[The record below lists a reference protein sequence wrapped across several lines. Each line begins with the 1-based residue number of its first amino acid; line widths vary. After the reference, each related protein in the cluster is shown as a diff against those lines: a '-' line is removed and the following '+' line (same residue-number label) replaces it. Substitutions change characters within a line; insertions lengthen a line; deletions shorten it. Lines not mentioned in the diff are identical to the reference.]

1 MKKTSILLAVLSAI
15 FTLAAAEKNLVINGT
30 FDMKGK
36 SFPPFWMFRS
46 HTPSTVEGVP
56 SGGPNG
62 LGFLRVNGRKSLILI
77 QQNNISLVKDE
88 KYRISAY
95 VRTRNLTGKRNCV
108 AIHPGKAHSG
118 LKFPEN
124 QPEWKYMEKIHEAY
138 DTGDKFYFSIEVDS
152 PDGQLDIADLKIVPL
167 GAKGIAGSKNQ
178 MENVFQQLVPLNLLR
193 YIDVKNPEL
202 NLFWVG
208 SIPGKAAD
216 LRCEFSL
223 NGKKLTVPF
232 APFTKDT
239 TALSLKKLAPETGD
253 AVISMKLI
261 NRSGKTV
268 FTQQYP
274 VRFINIPTAAAAPK
288 RLNNLVSVVY
298 EGKLAAGE
306 KRQFVNPR
314 NNWVHIRYDGDKKPA
329 LKLDGK
335 VILEKDYP
343 HGSTNRFLDI
353 GTYTLENSGKEDC
366 DISIRLVP
374 DMHMFPLWH
383 TRVPGNGAYDWS
395 FAKKYLLPAFTTIN
409 VGGIGPEEKVEVTR
423 FGLKMLANANA
434 INIATPEEL
443 VKRLENNKEL
453 KSSHFDGT
461 TMDEIEYWS
470 CKAPAPYAKG
480 LRMFKNPENKEIC
493 TWVIGPPSPSYADF
507 ISSVANVSGGHGR
520 LLYEVYNRSHYT
532 EDDAAKYIRQTAQH
546 AALYKD
552 ISPKLFNNISVI
564 LGNFCLAPMIS
575 LNSIPSVDFRYYL
588 DMQMNLIANDPAL
601 DGIGGVG
608 YWGTQSCDEET
619 LRWCFAL
626 LKHYAIEGNTTMLSD
641 KYGYKFQLDWIKN
654 PDFEQKLDHWQVSG
668 KVEPGY
674 LKDFSSK
681 YEKRY
686 DPGYGQGNTFAIFT
700 KEGTQAAELR
710 QKITGLTPGKYYS
723 VYYMSADY
731 DDVLKNNYNP
741 KRIPLHLTIPG
752 AVITRRSYYIDGR
765 PATSI
770 KASVNCCKY
779 VFRAKSSE
787 AELVF
792 SNRRAPAGSRQVLN
806 YITVRP
812 YFER

>member
-46 HTPSTVEGVP
+46 HTPSTVDCF
-56 SGGPNG
+56 SDGGPNG

-118 LKFPEN
+118 LEFPEN
-124 QPEWKYMEKIHEAY
+124 QPEWKYIEKIHEGYA
-138 DTGDKFYFSIEVDS
+138 TGDAFYFSIEVDS

-167 GAKGIAGSKNQ
+167 GAKGIAGSKRQ
-178 MENVFQQLVPLNLLR
+178 IESVFQQLVPLNLLR
-193 YIDVKNPEL
+193 YINVNQPEL
-202 NLFWVG
+202 EFFWVG
-208 SIPGKAAD
+208 ELPGKPEEM
-216 LRCEFSL
+216 RCRFTL

-232 APFTKDT
+232 STKKFTVP
-239 TALSLKKLAPETGD
+239 LKSLAPAAGE
-253 AVISMKLI
+253 AELKLDI
-261 NRSGKTV
+261 LAKSGKTL
-268 FTQQYP
+268 FSQTYP
-274 VRFINIPTAAAAPK
+274 VRFIKHPDSSTPPK
-288 RLNNLVSVVY
+288 RLNNLVSIVY

-306 KRQFVNPR
+306 KRRFTNPR
-314 NNWVHIRYDGDKKPA
+314 NNWVLIRYTGKNKPA

-335 VILEKDYP
+335 VVLEKDYP
-343 HGSTNRFLDI
+343 HGTTVRCLDM
-353 GTYTLENSGKEDC
+353 GNYTLENSSKEDC
-366 DISIRLVP
+366 EISIRLVP

-383 TRVPGNGAYDWS
+383 TRVPGNGSYDWT
-395 FAKKYLLPAFTTIN
+395 FAKKYMLPAFTTIN
-409 VGGIGPEEKVEVTR
+409 VGGIGKEEKPEVER
-423 FGLKMLANANA
+423 FGLKLLDNASA
-434 INIATPEEL
+434 IKFGTAEEL
-443 VKRLENNKEL
+443 VKRFENNASL
-453 KSSHFDGT
+453 KSTHFDGI
-461 TMDEIEYWS
+461 TMDEVEYWS
-470 CKAPAPYAKG
+470 CKVPAPYAKG
-480 LRMFKNPENKEIC
+480 LRMFKNPGNKEIR

-626 LKHYAIEGNTTMLSD
+626 LKHYAVEGNTEMLSK
-641 KYGYKFQLDWIKN
+641 KYGYTFNLDWIKN
-654 PDFEQKLDHWQVSG
+654 PDFEEKLDHWQVSG
-668 KVEPGY
+668 KVEAGY
-674 LKDFSSK
+674 LKNFSQK

-686 DPGYGQGNTFAIFT
+686 DPGYGQGDTFAIFT
-700 KEGTQAAELR
+700 KEGSTPAELR
-710 QKITGLTPGKYYS
+710 QKITGLTPGKLYS

-731 DDVLKNNYNP
+731 DDVLKEKHNP
-741 KRIPLHLTIPG
+741 KRIPLQLTIPG
-752 AVITRRSYYIDGR
+752 AVITRRSYYIDNR

-770 KASVNCCKY
+770 KVSVNCCKY
-779 VFRAKSSE
+779 VFRAKNSE

-792 SNRRAPAGSRQVLN
+792 SNRKAPSGSRQVLN

-812 YFER
+812 YFEP